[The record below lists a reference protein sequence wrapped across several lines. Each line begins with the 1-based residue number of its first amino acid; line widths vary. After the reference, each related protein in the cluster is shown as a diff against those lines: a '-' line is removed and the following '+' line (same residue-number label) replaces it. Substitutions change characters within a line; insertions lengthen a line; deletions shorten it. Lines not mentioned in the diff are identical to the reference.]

1 MIFAF
6 ELTRTLTN
14 DNVKRNH
21 DELLSDLASSIVS
34 EAVHSRMDRHVGKC
48 MAEICVSAV
57 CWARSYNLPW
67 VEILD
72 RQLCVVLALRIL
84 CKIALHEKSEVD

>member
-6 ELTRTLTN
+6 ELTCALTN

-21 DELLSDLASSIVS
+21 DELLSDLASSIVG
-34 EAVHSRMDRHVGKC
+34 EAIHSRVDRHVGKC
-48 MAEICVSAV
+48 MAKICVSAV
-57 CWARSYNLPW
+57 CWARPHNLSW